1 MKKLINI
8 VLLFLS
14 FSLYSQTIASTQ
26 SHEGKV
32 NALLSSETESSS
44 DNSFYSV
51 GNDGFIIKWT
61 SDGMGDHYQVSDLQ
75 VRLVAKNPVYGD
87 IAVYETDGVSNH
99 RLTVI
104 DSKTYAKKFSSFNF
118 VFSKGKISFCR
129 NNGGKRNFCSKCA
142 HWNCNKKSNRCFRNC
157 SAHSNRRFRKNCR
170 HVLKI
175 RNALLLRFNR
185 NESQGEI
192 FRTKLIDP
200 AYTFWHREFQ
210 KQIYCRRKKQYN
222 IYNRCDFRQ
231 NTCSVSGKFADHF
244 HF

>member
-99 RLTVI
+99 RLTV
-104 DSKTYAKKFSSFNF
+104 
-118 VFSKGKISFCR
+118 
-129 NNGGKRNFCSKCA
+129 
-142 HWNCNKKSNRCFRNC
+142 
-157 SAHSNRRFRKNCR
+157 
-170 HVLKI
+170 
-175 RNALLLRFNR
+175 
-185 NESQGEI
+185 
-192 FRTKLIDP
+192 
-200 AYTFWHREFQ
+200 
-210 KQIYCRRKKQYN
+210 
-222 IYNRCDFRQ
+222 
-231 NTCSVSGKFADHF
+231 
-244 HF
+244 

>member
-1 MKKLINI
+1 MDFGRNGRPLPGFRPASAACGKKSSLRRHRGLRNRRSFKSQADCNRFKDLRKE
-8 VLLFLS
+8 VLQEIRKL
-14 FSLYSQTIASTQ
+14 
-26 SHEGKV
+26 
-32 NALLSSETESSS
+32 N
-44 DNSFYSV
+44 
-51 GNDGFIIKWT
+51 
-61 SDGMGDHYQVSDLQ
+61 
-75 VRLVAKNPVYGD
+75 
-87 IAVYETDGVSNH
+87 
-99 RLTVI
+99 
-104 DSKTYAKKFSSFNF
+104 SFNF

-157 SAHSNRRFRKNCR
+157 SANSNRRFRKNCR

-175 RNALLLRFNR
+175 WNALLLRFNR

-192 FRTKLIDP
+192 FRTKLIEP